1 MRLLLTVCASVFFS
15 TLVIVGPAYSGTV
28 TVEITGIGSGN
39 FVSPNSTFTGQPF
52 DFHLVGPDNNSNV
65 IDLTIASVT
74 VGASTVDFT
83 NPMHI
88 GLHTGPDYAFF
99 GYQSG
104 GPDLIHLVFSP
115 ADFLLLGNSNSFS
128 GPATV
133 TDNLFT
139 GVPTSGGLLSFT
151 DFSDV
156 NLTANSTGGETPL
169 PAALPLFAG
178 GLGVIGLLARR
189 RKRRT
194 ATALATA

>member
-1 MRLLLTVCASVFFS
+1 MRLLSAVCASIFFS
-15 TLVIVGPAYSGTV
+15 TLVIVGPAHSRTV
-28 TVEITGIGSGN
+28 TLEITGTGSGN
-39 FVSPNSTFTGQPF
+39 FVSPSSTFTGQAF
-52 DFHLVGPDNNSNV
+52 DFHLVGPDSNSNV

-74 VGASTVDFT
+74 IGASTVDFT

-88 GLHTGPDYAFF
+88 GLHNGPDYAFF

-115 ADFLLLGNSNSFS
+115 ADFLLLGNSNSFF

-133 TDNLFT
+133 NDNLFT

-151 DFSDV
+151 DFSEV
-156 NLTANSTGGETPL
+156 NLTANSTPL

-189 RKRRT
+189 KKRRT
-194 ATALATA
+194 AAALATA